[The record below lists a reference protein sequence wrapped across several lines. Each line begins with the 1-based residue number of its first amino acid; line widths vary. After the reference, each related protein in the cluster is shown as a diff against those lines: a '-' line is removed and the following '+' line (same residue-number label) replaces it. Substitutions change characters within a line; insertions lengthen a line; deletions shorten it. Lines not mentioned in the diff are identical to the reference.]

1 MVPDSQDVFVDHP
14 IWGQG
19 FLVRKEGTDWIIKF
33 EHHRNNIRL
42 RHEDRIMLKIVPG
55 LHRIQQKNETQ
66 ASLNPIGVNRLFD
79 SLKTKTNDKVKPKS
93 KLKEKQEGK
102 SLESLETS
110 PNPKISSANEDRIK
124 SPPKLPQ
131 DPEVA
136 FANGSARRGIRDLAK
151 IRAVE
156 SLANGLPPAGE
167 FGRSLAVDF
176 DYTQSM
182 IDVFLNDVDVDG
194 GCALIVKGGYGQ
206 GKTLSL
212 RCLEEVALEKRF
224 VVTRTEVDATE
235 NRLNKPHHIYRDF
248 MRHIRVPGYS
258 GIGASGLA
266 QAASDAIHSA
276 IGEKSTVFRQEWLE
290 KQLECEPLAWLL
302 SFNQFARSDQFV
314 GLLAGDPQYRADSV
328 RQRHTLESLP
338 RIWPMFSAAT
348 QGDFGCYLLSGI
360 GRLSRL
366 MGMKGLIIV
375 MDEMEKWQDLN
386 WKEQTQAGNLLG
398 GLIWGA
404 TESKSRSRRD
414 SYPGNLVHSKRC
426 GGYPFT
432 TSSRNHIGLAI
443 AMTPRSEEEDP
454 VGEWERFGTILD
466 VDLPRLSID
475 KLKKYVRRL
484 VPVYCDAYGTTQP
497 EAAEI
502 GAIIGESIASWQQE
516 GEMTNRAAVQ
526 SAVASLHR
534 WRDRTIFAE
543 QLSDM

>member
-1 MVPDSQDVFVDHP
+1 MVPNSQDTFVDHP
-14 IWGQG
+14 IWGRG
-19 FLVRKEGTDWIIKF
+19 FLVRKEGTDWIVKF
-33 EHHRNNIRL
+33 EHHRKNIRL
-42 RHEDRIMLKIVPG
+42 RYEDRTMLKIIPG
-55 LHRIQQKNETQ
+55 LHRVQQTTETPEL
-66 ASLNPIGVNRLFD
+66 LNPIGVNRLFD
-79 SLKTKTNDKVKPKS
+79 SLRKQPNEKSKPKS
-93 KLKEKQEGK
+93 KLKEKRKGK
-102 SLESLETS
+102 SVEWLEILTPPIKRFASDESIPS
-110 PNPKISSANEDRIK
+110 PS
-124 SPPKLPQ
+124 KLPQ
-131 DPEVA
+131 PQEIVV
-136 FANGSARRGIRDLAK
+136 ANGTPSSGGRDLSK

-167 FGRSLAVDF
+167 FGRTLAVDF
-176 DYTQSM
+176 NHTQSM
-182 IDVFLNDVDVDG
+182 IDVFLKDVDVDG

-212 RCLEEVALEKRF
+212 RCLEEVALENRF
-224 VVTRTEVDATE
+224 IVTRTEVDATE

-258 GIGASGLA
+258 GVGAAVFA
-266 QAASDAIHSA
+266 QAASNAIHCA
-276 IGEKSTVFRQEWLE
+276 IGEKSTVFRQEWLK
-290 KQLECEPLAWLL
+290 KQLECESLAWLL
-302 SFNQFARSDQFV
+302 SFNQFARSDRFV

-328 RQRHTLESLP
+328 RRSHTLEASP

-366 MGMKGLIIV
+366 MGMKGLIII

-404 TESKSRSRRD
+404 TESKNRGRKD
-414 SYPGNLVHSKRC
+414 NYPGNLEHSKRC
-426 GGYPFT
+426 GGYAFT
-432 TSSRNHIGLAI
+432 TPGRSHIGLAI

-454 VGEWERFGTILD
+454 VSEWERFGPILD
-466 VDLPRLSID
+466 VDLPRLSVD

-484 VPVYCDAYGTTQP
+484 VPIYCSAYGARQP
-497 EAAEI
+497 DAVEI
-502 GAIIGESIASWQQE
+502 DAIIEATIISWQQE

-526 SAVASLHR
+526 SAVASLHK

-543 QLSDM
+543 QMSDE